1 MKKITG
7 IAGIVLALAAGSAAA
22 ADYDAKIS
30 RISGNVLVSQNETYQ
45 TAREGM
51 LLNAGDRLM
60 VMDGGEMMLTYS
72 DGCTS
77 TFAERKIVQIN
88 AQSTC
93 QGAQAVVKSVEP
105 MYVDSAPGGVAA
117 AEQGTILGMSTTT
130 ATVVGVGALAV
141 GVNAYNNSND
151 DNPPASP

>member
-7 IAGIVLALAAGSAAA
+7 IAGIALAIATGSAAA
-22 ADYDAKIS
+22 VDFDAKIS

-51 LLNAGDRLM
+51 LLNIGDRLM

-77 TFAERKIVQIN
+77 SFKERQIIQIN

-93 QGAQAVVKSVEP
+93 QGTQAVVKTTNP
-105 MYVDSAPGGVAA
+105 MYVDSAPGGAVVA
-117 AEQGTILGMSTTT
+117 EETTVLGMSTTT

-151 DNPPASP
+151 NSPASP